1 MKVVFNPHP
10 DFLSL
15 DVDRIVTFEGVLT
28 NYLGEHNIEITL
40 LDEFDGKQTFPWMVT
55 IEI

>member
-1 MKVVFNPHP
+1 VKVVFNPHP